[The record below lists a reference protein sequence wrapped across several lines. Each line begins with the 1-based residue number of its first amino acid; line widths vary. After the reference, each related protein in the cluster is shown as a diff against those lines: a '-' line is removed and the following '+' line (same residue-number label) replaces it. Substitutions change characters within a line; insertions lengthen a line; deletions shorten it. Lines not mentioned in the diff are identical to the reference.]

1 MKISG
6 IKIILGSASVGRRK
20 ILENMG
26 YDFEVM
32 PADIDEK
39 AIRSDDPRDLTL
51 MLARAKADA
60 LLPKIK
66 ESAFLITSD
75 QVGVCNGHIIG
86 KPENEAQARKYLRWY
101 ASHPAKTVTAV
112 VVTNTIT
119 GRRVEGVD
127 MAEVFFYPIPEE
139 AINQSIKKGDIFNQ
153 SGAFSIDDEIL
164 GKYVK
169 KIKGE
174 PESVIGLPK
183 KLTERLLNEMIKR

>member
-1 MKISG
+1 M
-6 IKIILGSASVGRRK
+6 KIILGSASKGRKK
-20 ILENMG
+20 ILESMG

-39 AIRSDDPRDLTL
+39 TIHSDDPEKLTL
-51 MLARAKADA
+51 MLARAKANA

-66 ESAFLITSD
+66 EPALLITSD
-75 QVGVCNGHIIG
+75 QVGFCNGRIVG
-86 KPENEAQARKYLRWY
+86 KPENEARAREYLRGY
-101 ASHPAKTVTAV
+101 ANYPAKTITAV
-112 VVTNTIT
+112 VITNTKT
-119 GRRVEGVD
+119 GKRVDGTD
-127 MAEVFFYPIPEE
+127 MAEVFFYSIPEE

-169 KIKGE
+169 EIKGE

-183 KLTERLLNEMIKR
+183 KLTKKLLNDMIKKW